1 MDLDDRASRRLKMSD
16 LRMLTAVVRWGS
28 MSKAASHLN
37 LTQSAISKALGA
49 LEHTLNVRLLDR
61 TPHGV
66 QPTIYGQALLDRG
79 TAIFDELAHAV
90 KDIEFLADPAGGEL
104 RIGSGPPLAG
114 MLTETIERLA
124 SRYPKMI
131 FHVIERDVTVL
142 MNNDL
147 LERGIDLVLGRI
159 ANPID
164 DEVFSA
170 DVLFDDN
177 VSIVAGKASTW
188 ARKRKIELSELVHER
203 WILPPLAGLAGA
215 HATDA
220 FRANG
225 LDVPQVRVIANS
237 TSVRDRLLSTGR
249 YLAAVPGVELRF
261 SDTRTQIKV
270 LPVHLRVKPR
280 PVGIVTL
287 KNRTLGPA
295 ARLFVEEARVVA
307 KRMTARN

>member
-16 LRMLTAVVRWGS
+16 LRMLLAVVRWGS

-37 LTQSAISKALGA
+37 LTQSAVSKALGA
-49 LEHTLNVRLLDR
+49 LEHTLGVRLLDR

-79 TAIFDELAHAV
+79 TAIFDELSHAV
-90 KDIEFLADPAGGEL
+90 KDIEFLADPTGGEL

-114 MLTETIERLA
+114 ILSEVIERLA
-124 SRYPKMI
+124 SRYQKMI
-131 FHVIERDVTVL
+131 FHVVERDVTAL
-142 MNNDL
+142 YNDL
-147 LERGIDLVLGRI
+147 LQRGIDLILGRI

-164 DEVFSA
+164 NEIFSA
-170 DVLFDDN
+170 DILFDDN
-177 VSIVAGKASTW
+177 VSIVAGKASAW

-215 HATDA
+215 HAADV
-220 FRANG
+220 FRANS
-225 LDVPQVRVIANS
+225 LDVPQARVIANS

-249 YLAAVPGVELRF
+249 YLATVPGVELRF
-261 SDTRTQIKV
+261 SDERTRVKV

-280 PVGIVTL
+280 PIGIVTL

-295 ARLFVEEARVVA
+295 AQLFIEEARVVA
-307 KRMTARN
+307 RRMNARN